1 MAYLSLIK
9 LLGVIVLL
17 LVIYKGTLYFTVYT
31 FFKKLDQFIEK
42 DLGENDVKYM
52 TNEVNKYK
60 PGRNSYNWDVMARA
74 VLKVDQSE
82 VDQEIKETFYDIIS
96 EKGLMVDKVIEEY
109 KGE

>member
-17 LVIYKGTLYFTVYT
+17 LVIYKGVLYFTVYT

-42 DLGENDVKYM
+42 DLDENDVKYM

>member
-1 MAYLSLIK
+1 MAYLALIK
-9 LLGVIVLL
+9 LLGVIILL
-17 LVIYKGTLYFTVYT
+17 LVIYKGALYFTAYT
-31 FFKKLDQFIEK
+31 FFKKLDSFIEK
-42 DLGENDVKYM
+42 DLDENDVKYM

-74 VLKVDQSE
+74 VLKVNQSD
-82 VDQEIKETFYDIIS
+82 VDPVIKDTFYDVIS

>member
-9 LLGVIVLL
+9 LLGVIIL
-17 LVIYKGTLYFTVYT
+17 LVVIFKGGLYFTSYS
-31 FFKKLDQFIEK
+31 FFKKLDKFIKK
-42 DLGENDVKYM
+42 DLDENDVKYM
-52 TNEVNKYK
+52 TNEINKYK

-74 VLKVDQSE
+74 VKKVNQSD
-82 VDQEIKETFYDIIS
+82 VDEEIQNTFFDVIS

>member
-1 MAYLSLIK
+1 MPYMSLIK

-17 LVIYKGTLYFTVYT
+17 IVIYKGILYFSAYT
-31 FFKKLDQFIEK
+31 FFKKLDEFIEK
-42 DLGENDVKYM
+42 DLKENDVKYM

-60 PGRNSYNWDVMARA
+60 PGRSSFNWDVMART
-74 VLKVDQSE
+74 VLKVEQSD
-82 VDQEIKETFYDIIS
+82 VDSKIKETFYDIIS